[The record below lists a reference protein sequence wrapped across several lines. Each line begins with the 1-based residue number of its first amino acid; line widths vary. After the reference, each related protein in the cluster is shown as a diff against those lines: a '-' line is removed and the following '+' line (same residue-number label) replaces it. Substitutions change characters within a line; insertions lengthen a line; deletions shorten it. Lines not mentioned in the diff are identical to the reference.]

1 MNAFL
6 YIMLSVLGLSVLVS
20 FIRLARG
27 PTLPDRI
34 AALDLIAV
42 LALAMAAVY
51 AMYTREEVYLDFG
64 IALALLTFVG
74 TVAFASY
81 LERSVK

>member
-1 MNAFL
+1 MNTFI
-6 YIMLSVLGLSVLVS
+6 YIMLSVLGLSVLIS
-20 FIRLARG
+20 FVRLARG

-51 AMYTREEVYLDFG
+51 AMFTGEPVYLDVG

-81 LERSVK
+81 LERSVR

>member
-1 MNAFL
+1 MNTFI
-6 YIMLSVLGLSVLVS
+6 YIMLSVLGLSVLIS
-20 FIRLARG
+20 FVRLARG

-51 AMYTREEVYLDFG
+51 AMYTNEPVYLDVG

-81 LERSVK
+81 LERSVR

>member
-1 MNAFL
+1 MNTFI
-6 YIMLSVLGLSVLVS
+6 YIMLSVLGLSVLIS
-20 FIRLARG
+20 FVRLARG

-51 AMYTREEVYLDFG
+51 AMLTGEPVYLDVG
-64 IALALLTFVG
+64 IALSLLTFVG

-81 LERSVK
+81 LERSVR